1 MLLVKTIFLANA
13 KPFFPF
19 IRNSRQ
25 RKQFLPKRKRFF
37 YRLLHSGK
45 GKQIFCLVEAN
56 IPANICWSWK
66 RLQHVFSVTILR
78 LARRLE
84 DVLEDEKLLRWRRL
98 EDTSWRHILKAFW
111 RHVLKT
117 SWKHYGD
124 KQNTYWGHLYLTNV
138 NVYVTNLYFTNL
150 YLAILRRIQ
159 NALIRTHHFN
169 IHHILELKQHPYFK
183 N

>member
-1 MLLVKTIFLANA
+1 MLLVKTVFLANA

-66 RLQHVFSVTILR
+66 RLQHVFSATILR

-84 DVLEDEKLLRWRRL
+84 DV
-98 EDTSWRHILKAFW
+98 LKAFW